1 MGAGDILLLL
11 CLGLYLAVVGFR
23 TAALF
28 EADATLKNL
37 REIVVVHVHRAM
49 GCLVVEQANASER
62 HGNGVFVA
70 GHDDMVV
77 ANRTA
82 SLGDILYAALV
93 GALDIV
99 AEGEEGVGT

>member
-11 CLGLYLAVVGFR
+11 GLGLYFAVVGFR

-49 GCLVVEQANASER
+49 GDLVVEQAYTGEC
-62 HGNGVFVA
+62 HGDGVFVA

-77 ANRTA
+77 ANGTA
-82 SLGDILYAALV
+82 CLGDILYAALV

-99 AEGEEGVGT
+99 AEWEEGVGT